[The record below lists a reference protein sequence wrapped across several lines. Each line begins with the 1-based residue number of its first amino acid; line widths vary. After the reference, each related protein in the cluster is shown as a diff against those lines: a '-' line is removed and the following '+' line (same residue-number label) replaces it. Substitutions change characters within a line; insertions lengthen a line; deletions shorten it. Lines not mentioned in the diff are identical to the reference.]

1 MTTMKRFAVMI
12 TALAVLGIAATSQAA
27 INTYTA
33 HIGLTSK
40 QAGTPKKPA
49 PAGYTEDLQVHG
61 TNGNRAGVQLDI
73 KTRIYGLVE
82 DGKDFPTCSL
92 NQIANA
98 HTDTVCPKGAQVAT
112 GNITAMLGAA
122 NNFQSAGA
130 ACNPQLDVWNSGQG
144 KLTFF
149 FVETPAHQCLGGALK
164 TGMTGPYPATYKQVG
179 KSLELD
185 VPVPSYITY
194 PVSGLAGSLEGEHL
208 TFLKLTRQV
217 HGKTV
222 AATSSIGCQGHA
234 RPYSAT
240 FTSTLPTTGPGN
252 EIHTVSASAAC

>member
-1 MTTMKRFAVMI
+1 MKRFAVMI
-12 TALAVLGIAATSQAA
+12 TALAVLGVAATSHAA

-33 HIGLTSK
+33 TINMTSK
-40 QAGTPKKPA
+40 QAGTSKKPV
-49 PAGYTEDLQVHG
+49 PASYTQNLQVHG

-82 DGKDFPTCSL
+82 NGKDFPTCSL

-98 HTDTVCPKGAQVAT
+98 HTDTICPKGAKVAT
-112 GNITAMLGAA
+112 GSITATVGAA
-122 NNFQSAGA
+122 TNFQAAGSA
-130 ACNPQLDVWNSGQG
+130 CDPQLDVWNSGQG

-149 FVETPAHQCLGGALK
+149 FVETPAHLCLGGALK
-164 TGMTGPYPATYKQVG
+164 TGATGPYAATYKQVG

-185 VPVPSYITY
+185 VPIPSYINY
-194 PVSGLAGSLEGEHL
+194 PIPGLVGSLESEHL

-222 AATSSIGCQGHA
+222 AATSSIGCQGHT
-234 RPYSAT
+234 RPYSTT
-240 FTSTLPTTGPGN
+240 FTSTLPSNGPAT
-252 EIHTVSASAAC
+252 EIHTISASARC